1 MPCQTTAITGE
12 AQPSKHCRGSCCKL
26 SEKGLRLISLE
37 AKKNSKEASARLWRW
52 REGMGS
58 QVIKEIDSFGPRLQ
72 RHWN

>member
-1 MPCQTTAITGE
+1 MPCLTTAIIGE

-26 SEKGLRLISLE
+26 SEKGLRLTSLE

-52 REGMGS
+52 REGICS
-58 QVIKEIDSFGPRLQ
+58 QVIKEIDRFGPRLQ